1 MKENVPGLNKIIYFS
16 DGASAQYKKK
26 KNFLNICLHEE
37 DFGVSAE
44 WNFFVTSHGK
54 GPCDGIEE
62 ALKRNANE
70 TAALKARFEKAKVVR
85 GTLTF
90 HCIRSITQK
99 KMLAKRYSNAESSVE
114 ALSLSRPFLSKR

>member
-62 ALKRNANE
+62 ALKRLATRASLEPNLREPIINTLHKLFPGQKRIE
-70 TAALKARFEKAKVVR
+70 TLKI
-85 GTLTF
+85 L
-90 HCIRSITQK
+90 Q
-99 KMLAKRYSNAESSVE
+99 SNF
-114 ALSLSRPFLSKR
+114 SRTMIMQMKPLH